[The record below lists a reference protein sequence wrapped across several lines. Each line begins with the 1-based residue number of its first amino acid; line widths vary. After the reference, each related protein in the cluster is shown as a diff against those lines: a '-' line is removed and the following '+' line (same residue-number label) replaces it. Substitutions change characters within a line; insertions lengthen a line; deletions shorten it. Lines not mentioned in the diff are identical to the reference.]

1 MQNSLL
7 LFTASLT
14 VLFTSAATARADHL
28 APPRVPTSIQ
38 VPAGNNVFLVGHA
51 VGTQNYICLP
61 AATAPGFAWT
71 LFGPQAT
78 LFDDHGKQIT
88 THFLSE
94 NPGEAAGT
102 LRATWQHSKDTSAVW
117 ALMIANS
124 AVRNAIPLLLLRV
137 VGEQD
142 GTASSDRLTEATFIH
157 RLNTVGGVAPAT
169 GCALASNVGSR
180 AFIPYTADYY
190 FYKERRNRK
199 DDDD

>member
-1 MQNSLL
+1 MKNSLIL
-7 LFTASLT
+7 STTSLM
-14 VLFTSAATARADHL
+14 VLFTCASTARADQL
-28 APPRVPTSIQ
+28 TPPTVPTSIQ
-38 VPAGNNVFLVGHA
+38 VPAGNKVFLVGHA

-61 AATAPGFAWT
+61 AANPSGFAWT

-78 LFDDHGKQIT
+78 LFDDHGKQII

-117 ALMIANS
+117 GLAIANS
-124 AVRNAIPLLLLRV
+124 PVANTIPLLLLRV

-142 GTASSDRLTEATFIH
+142 GTVSSDRLTDATFIH

-190 FYKERRNRK
+190 FYKDRRGRN